1 MYFNLDDDLDVLAA
15 RPDRLYEV
23 SPQDRVLRRTVE
35 QNVDAVTFPSLD
47 VPEPQMGD
55 QLVAVLQK
63 IDTVIPEQ
71 VIAVPKISYDS
82 TPQRVVDRRRP
93 QEAEQLVEVPT
104 IVSFS
109 SLLPNAEQ
117 IVVTPGVGCRGGW
130 GGPQGLPAGQS
141 STAFSGAH
149 HFPAAT
155 AEQIVDIPVPRRGSG
170 GIQGFHPG
178 RNPTALPEQIVEFPV
193 PLGGLH
199 GFTPGQGFPALLD
212 APSEHFHGFLAL
224 LRVRRPQPARVQS
237 CPPVAAHGL
246 GRLMT
251 RMRSSLWTMLAAS
264 GSRPRRGLGS
274 TFMVSSLGFLLNDV
288 VRCHTGGTSTLSIPN
303 GCRHGKADMVGVRG
317 QGLGIP

>member
-1 MYFNLDDDLDVLAA
+1 M
-15 RPDRLYEV
+15 
-23 SPQDRVLRRTVE
+23 
-35 QNVDAVTFPSLD
+35 
-47 VPEPQMGD
+47 
-55 QLVAVLQK
+55 AVLQK

-130 GGPQGLPAGQS
+130 GGLQGLPAGQS

-155 AEQIVDIPVPRRGSG
+155 AEQIIDIPVPRRGSG
-170 GIQGFHPG
+170 GIQGFHPKQ
-178 RNPTALPEQIVEFPV
+178 NPTALPEQIVEFPV
-193 PLGGLH
+193 LGGLH

-212 APSEHFHGFLAL
+212 APSEHFHGFS
-224 LRVRRPQPARVQS
+224 RTFES
-237 CPPVAAHGL
+237 AASA
-246 GRLMT
+246 T
-251 RMRSSLWTMLAAS
+251 SPSPIVPAS
-264 GSRPRRGLGS
+264 GSSWTRAAYDQDEVFFMDDAGREWIKTSERTWVDVHGQQSWLLVERRGEAPYWWNLD
-274 TFMVSSLGFLLNDV
+274 TQ
-288 VRCHTGGTSTLSIPN
+288 HTQWLPPWES
-303 GCRHGKADMVGVRG
+303 
-317 QGLGIP
+317 